1 MIMRNTEEE
10 KKIVIASTKT
20 ETEKMINKNK
30 NKTNKPAS
38 KQAKDEVLSKS
49 KSDEWKNLAISFD
62 FETFSFSI
70 HSCN

>member
-1 MIMRNTEEE
+1 MKTETE
-10 KKIVIASTKT
+10 KT

-49 KSDEWKNLAISFD
+49 KSDE
-62 FETFSFSI
+62 
-70 HSCN
+70 